1 MISLMKPAH
10 NRVNIGFIEI
20 PDQVNPD
27 AANSQR
33 GVDLGSGV

>member
-1 MISLMKPAH
+1 MKPAH